1 MRGIAVTLLYTLK
14 KNVPGSHGK
23 FLRNFSVIM
32 VSLFLLYAILFHI
45 LMYYES
51 FYYEGRD
58 YSILTGFYWTLVV
71 MSTQGFGDI
80 VFHSDLG
87 KIFTMIVNIT
97 GILLMLVMLP
107 FVVLEYIY
115 NPLMKAQKEAGTPR
129 SLPETTKG
137 HVIITH
143 YDAIADALIVR
154 LNQHKI
160 PYVVIVEEL
169 SEAYRLNDSGIKIM
183 VGSLT
188 QPSTYEAAQ
197 IRNASLVSVSSDSDP
212 INTNIVFSI
221 RQVCEDTPIVAF
233 ANSQDAID
241 ILELAGST
249 KVLDLS
255 DLLGSAIVHSTS
267 GSDGGAHELSRIS
280 DLRIVEARVSGTSL
294 VGKTLKEADIGR
306 KLKITVVGVWSR
318 GIFELAGPNTLI
330 RENSILVMAVSEEQQ
345 KAYDAEYAPEQNKPT
360 SVIILGA
367 GRVGYATAK
376 YLSEKNLPFTLIERE
391 DGAIAQMGQYS
402 ANTVFGDAADLRFL
416 KTTNFFEASTILVT
430 THDDDTNI
438 YLTLYFRRLRPDV
451 QILARASHEHNV
463 PTLHRAGADFVFSSS
478 TMASIELF
486 NYLDQGRIYT
496 MVEGLFA
503 KRVKAPEKMIGKSLI
518 NLQFRALT
526 GCSVIAIIE
535 NDVCHINPSPF
546 DKIERGVELI
556 MVFTPEA
563 EEKYM
568 RYFGS

>member
-376 YLSEKNLPFTLIERE
+376 YLSEKNL
-391 DGAIAQMGQYS
+391 Q
-402 ANTVFGDAADLRFL
+402 
-416 KTTNFFEASTILVT
+416 
-430 THDDDTNI
+430 
-438 YLTLYFRRLRPDV
+438 
-451 QILARASHEHNV
+451 
-463 PTLHRAGADFVFSSS
+463 
-478 TMASIELF
+478 
-486 NYLDQGRIYT
+486 
-496 MVEGLFA
+496 
-503 KRVKAPEKMIGKSLI
+503 
-518 NLQFRALT
+518 
-526 GCSVIAIIE
+526 
-535 NDVCHINPSPF
+535 
-546 DKIERGVELI
+546 
-556 MVFTPEA
+556 
-563 EEKYM
+563 KYM
-568 RYFGS
+568 LKK